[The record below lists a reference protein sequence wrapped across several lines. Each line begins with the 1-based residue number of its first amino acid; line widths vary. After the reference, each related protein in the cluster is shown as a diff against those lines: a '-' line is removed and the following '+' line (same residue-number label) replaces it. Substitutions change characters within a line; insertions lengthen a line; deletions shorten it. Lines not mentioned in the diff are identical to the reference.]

1 MYFDLLPALPD
12 VLGLANLLALVVG
25 VIAGIVVGAMPGL
38 SATMAISVLVPFT
51 FGLEPLVALGLMAG
65 IYNGAMYGGAI
76 PAILLRIPGTP
87 AAVATTFDGY
97 PMAQKGQGGFAL
109 QVAVVSSA
117 IGGIASAFALM
128 LLAPPLSKVTLL
140 FGPAEVFWVAVFAL
154 SSIIFLLGGNVVKG
168 LISACF
174 GVFVS
179 VVGSD
184 PIFGNDRYTFGQLEL
199 LDGISIVILLV
210 GLYALPPVIDLL
222 ESPLKTEG
230 DASDKLGTEPIWRSL
245 PKMFRFWKTWI
256 RSSLIGIWIGILPG
270 AGGSMAAFMAYN
282 EARRTSKTPETWGNG
297 EPEGVAASETANN
310 ADTAAALIPAL
321 TLGIPGTAVAAV
333 MLGGLLIHGLQ
344 PGPMLFRDNPD
355 IVFGFMWQFLFG
367 AILLILLGGSLATN
381 SFAKL
386 LKLPRPLLGSV
397 IIVLMLI
404 GVYSIHGRMF
414 DVYLML
420 GFGAVG
426 YVMDKLEFPMPPV
439 VLGLIL
445 GAFAEENLR
454 LALRIGRGD
463 WTVLFANTTSLILV
477 ALTIAVIVGPFAK
490 RRFLDSRRKKEFD
503 SELGDKTGME
513 E

>member
-1 MYFDLLPALPD
+1 MYSDLLQALPN
-12 VLGLANLLALVVG
+12 VLEWTNFAAVIIG

-76 PAILLRIPGTP
+76 PAVLLRIPGTP

-97 PMAQKGQGGFAL
+97 PMAQKGEGGFAL
-109 QVAVVSSA
+109 QVAVISSA

-140 FGPAEVFWVAVFAL
+140 FGPSEVFWVAVFGLA
-154 SSIIFLLGGNVVKG
+154 SIVFLLGGNPVKG
-168 LISACF
+168 LISAFF

-179 VVGSD
+179 VIGSD
-184 PIFGNDRYTFGQLEL
+184 PIYSNDRFTFGQLEI
-199 LDGISIVILLV
+199 LDGIHIVILLV

-222 ESPLKTEG
+222 ETPLRTG
-230 DASDKLGTEPIWRSL
+230 VDNSKLGTESIWKAL
-245 PKMFRFWKTWI
+245 PRMKGYWKTWL
-256 RSSLIGIWIGILPG
+256 RGSAIGIWIGILPG
-270 AGGSMAAFMAYN
+270 AGGSMAAFMSYN
-282 EARRTSKTPETWGNG
+282 EARRSSTNPDVWGEG
-297 EPEGVAASETANN
+297 EPEGVAAAEVANN
-310 ADTAAALIPAL
+310 ADTASALIPAL

-333 MLGGLLIHGLQ
+333 MLGGLLVHGLQ
-344 PGPMLFRDNPD
+344 PGPMLFRENPD

-367 AILLILLGGSLATN
+367 AILLVLLGGSLATN
-381 SFAKL
+381 SFAHL
-386 LKLPRPLLGSV
+386 LNLPRPLLGSV

-420 GFGAVG
+420 GFGAIG
-426 YVMDKLEFPMPPV
+426 WVMDRLKFPLPPV

-445 GAFAEENLR
+445 GGFAEENLR

-463 WTVLFANTTSLILV
+463 PMILFQNTTSLILV
-477 ALTIAVIVGPFAK
+477 ALTIAVIIGPTLKK
-490 RRFLDSRRKKEFD
+490 RFSNSR
-503 SELGDKTGME
+503 KTA
-513 E
+513 

>member
-1 MYFDLLPALPD
+1 MYSDLLHALPD
-12 VLGLANLLALVVG
+12 VFALTNFAAVIIG

-76 PAILLRIPGTP
+76 PAVLLRIPGTP

-97 PMAQKGQGGFAL
+97 PMAQKGEGGFAL

-117 IGGIASAFALM
+117 FGGIASAFALM

-140 FGPAEVFWVAVFAL
+140 FGPSEVFWVAVFGLA
-154 SSIIFLLGGNVVKG
+154 SIIFLLGGNPVKG

-179 VVGSD
+179 VIGSD
-184 PIFGNDRYTFGQLEL
+184 PIYGNDRFTFGQLEM
-199 LDGISIVILLV
+199 LDGINIVILLV

-222 ESPLKTEG
+222 ETPLKTG
-230 DASDKLGTEPIWRSL
+230 GVSSSKLGTESL
-245 PKMFRFWKTWI
+245 WKALPRMKGFWKTWL
-256 RSSLIGIWIGILPG
+256 RGSFLGIWIGILPG
-270 AGGSMAAFMAYN
+270 AGGSMAAFMSYN
-282 EARRTSKTPETWGNG
+282 EARRTSKNPEEWGEG
-297 EPEGVAASETANN
+297 EPEGVAAAEVANN
-310 ADTAAALIPAL
+310 ADTASALIPAL

-333 MLGGLLIHGLQ
+333 MLGGLLVHGLQ

-367 AILLILLGGSLATN
+367 AILLIILGGSLATN
-381 SFAKL
+381 SFARL
-386 LKLPRPLLGSV
+386 LNLPRPLLGSV

-426 YVMDKLEFPMPPV
+426 WVMDRLKFPLPPV

-445 GAFAEENLR
+445 GGFAEENLR

-463 WTVLFANTTSLILV
+463 PMVLFQNTTSLILV
-477 ALTIAVIVGPFAK
+477 ALTVAVIIGPSLKK
-490 RRFLDSRRKKEFD
+490 RFIDSRKAD
-503 SELGDKTGME
+503 
-513 E
+513 

>member
-1 MYFDLLPALPD
+1 MYSELFHALPE
-12 VLGLANLLALVVG
+12 VLSLTNFLAVVIG
-25 VIAGIVVGAMPGL
+25 VVAGIVVGALPGL

-76 PAILLRIPGTP
+76 PAVLLRIPGTP
-87 AAVATTFDGY
+87 AAVATSFDGY
-97 PMAQKGQGGFAL
+97 PMAQKGEGGFAL
-109 QVAVVSSA
+109 QVAVVSSC
-117 IGGIASAFALM
+117 IGGIASAIALM

-140 FGPAEVFWVAVFAL
+140 FGPSEVFWVAVFGL
-154 SSIIFLLGGNVVKG
+154 CSIIFLLGGNVVKG
-168 LISACF
+168 LVSACF

-184 PIFGNDRYTFGQLEL
+184 PIFGTDRYTFGQLEL

-222 ESPLKTEG
+222 ESPLKTE
-230 DASDKLGTEPIWRSL
+230 AANESLGTEPIWRTL
-245 PKMFRFWKTWI
+245 PRMARFRKTWLRGSI
-256 RSSLIGIWIGILPG
+256 LGIWIGILPG
-270 AGGSMAAFMAYN
+270 AGGSMAAFMSYN
-282 EARRTSKTPETWGNG
+282 EARRTSKTPETWGKG
-297 EPEGVAASETANN
+297 EPEGVAAAEVANN
-310 ADTAAALIPAL
+310 ADTASALIPAL

-367 AILLILLGGSLATN
+367 AILLFFLGGSLATN
-381 SFAKL
+381 SFAKVL
-386 LKLPRPLLGSV
+386 RLPRPLLGSV

-426 YVMDKLEFPMPPV
+426 YIMDKLDFPLPPV

-463 WTVLFANTTSLILV
+463 WSILFRNPTSLVLV
-477 ALTIAVIVGPFAK
+477 AMTLAVVFGPGLK
-490 RRFLDSRRKKEFD
+490 RRILGRR
-503 SELGDKTGME
+503 GTARQT
-513 E
+513 

>member
-1 MYFDLLPALPD
+1 MYSDLLNALPE
-12 VLGLANLLALVVG
+12 VVG
-25 VIAGIVVGAMPGL
+25 FTNFAAVVIGVLSGIIVGAMPGL

-51 FGLEPLVALGLMAG
+51 FGLDPLVALGLMAG

-76 PAILLRIPGTP
+76 PAVLLRIPGTP

-97 PMAQKGQGGFAL
+97 PMAQKGEGGFAL
-109 QVAVVSSA
+109 QVAVVSSS

-140 FGPAEVFWVAVFAL
+140 FGPAEVFWVAIFGLA
-154 SSIIFLLGGNVVKG
+154 SIIFLLGGNPVKG

-174 GVFVS
+174 GVFIS

-184 PIFGNDRYTFGQLEL
+184 PIYGNDRFTFGQLEL

-230 DASDKLGTEPIWRSL
+230 VEGSKLGTQPIWKAL
-245 PKMFRFWKTWI
+245 PRMKHFWKTWL
-256 RSSLIGIWIGILPG
+256 RGSLIGIWIGILPG
-270 AGGSMAAFMAYN
+270 AGGSMAAFMSYN
-282 EARRTSKTPETWGNG
+282 EARRASKHPERWGEG
-297 EPEGVAASETANN
+297 EPEGVAAAETANN
-310 ADTAAALIPAL
+310 ADTASALIPAL

-333 MLGGLLIHGLQ
+333 MLGGLLVHGLQ

-355 IVFGFMWQFLFG
+355 VVFGFMWQFLFG
-367 AILLILLGGSLATN
+367 AILLVLLGGSLATN
-381 SFAKL
+381 SFARL
-386 LKLPRPLLGSV
+386 LNLPRPLLGSI

-404 GVYSIHGRMF
+404 GVYSINGRMF

-420 GFGAVG
+420 GFGVIG
-426 YVMDKLEFPMPPV
+426 WLMDKMKFPLPPM

-463 WTVLFANTTSLILV
+463 WLVLFQNTTSLVIV
-477 ALTIAVIVGPFAK
+477 ALTVAVVVGPIIK
-490 RRFLDSRRKKEFD
+490 RRIVARRAAD
-503 SELGDKTGME
+503 GDAGTEG
-513 E
+513 

>member
-1 MYFDLLPALPD
+1 MYSDLLQALPN
-12 VLGLANLLALVVG
+12 VLEWTNFAAVIIG
-25 VIAGIVVGAMPGL
+25 VISGIVVGAMPGL

-76 PAILLRIPGTP
+76 PAVLLRIPGTP

-97 PMAQKGQGGFAL
+97 PMAQKGEGGFAL
-109 QVAVVSSA
+109 QVAVISSA

-140 FGPAEVFWVAVFAL
+140 FGPSEVFWVAVFGLA
-154 SSIIFLLGGNVVKG
+154 SIIFLLGGNPVKG
-168 LISACF
+168 LISAFF

-179 VVGSD
+179 VIGSD
-184 PIFGNDRYTFGQLEL
+184 PIYGNDRFTFGQLEI
-199 LDGISIVILLV
+199 LDGIHIVILLV

-222 ESPLKTEG
+222 ETPLRTG
-230 DASDKLGTEPIWRSL
+230 VDNSKLGTESIWKAL
-245 PKMFRFWKTWI
+245 PRMKGYWKTWL
-256 RSSLIGIWIGILPG
+256 RGSAIGIWIGILPG
-270 AGGSMAAFMAYN
+270 AGGSMAAFMSYN
-282 EARRTSKTPETWGNG
+282 EARRSSTNPDVWGKG
-297 EPEGVAASETANN
+297 EPEGVAAAEVANN
-310 ADTAAALIPAL
+310 ADTASALIPAL

-333 MLGGLLIHGLQ
+333 MLGGLLVHGLQ
-344 PGPMLFRDNPD
+344 PGPMLFRENPD

-367 AILLILLGGSLATN
+367 AILLVLLGGSLATN
-381 SFAKL
+381 SFAHL
-386 LKLPRPLLGSV
+386 LNLPRPLLGSV

-420 GFGAVG
+420 GFGAIG
-426 YVMDKLEFPMPPV
+426 WVMDRLKLPLPPV

-445 GAFAEENLR
+445 GGFAEENLR

-463 WTVLFANTTSLILV
+463 PMILFQNMTSLILV
-477 ALTIAVIVGPFAK
+477 ALTIAVIIGPTLKK
-490 RRFLDSRRKKEFD
+490 RFINSRKAA
-503 SELGDKTGME
+503 
-513 E
+513 

>member
-1 MYFDLLPALPD
+1 MYSDLLNSLPA
-12 VLGLANLLALVVG
+12 VLTFANFAAVVIG
-25 VIAGIVVGAMPGL
+25 VVAGIVVGALPGL

-51 FGLEPLVALGLMAG
+51 FGLDPLVALGLMAG

-76 PAILLRIPGTP
+76 PAVLLRIPGTP
-87 AAVATTFDGY
+87 AAVATSFDGY
-97 PMAQKGQGGFAL
+97 PMAQKGEGGFAL

-140 FGPAEVFWVAVFAL
+140 FGPAEVFWVALFGL
-154 SSIIFLLGGNVVKG
+154 CSIIFLLGGSVVKG

-179 VVGSD
+179 VIGTD
-184 PIFGNDRYTFGQLEL
+184 PILGVDRYTFGQLEM
-199 LDGISIVILLV
+199 LDGINIVILLV

-222 ESPLKTEG
+222 ESPLKTDG
-230 DASDKLGTEPIWRSL
+230 SASDNLGTEPIWKAL
-245 PKMFRFWKTWI
+245 PRMFRFWKTWI
-256 RSSLIGIWIGILPG
+256 RGSLIGIWIGILPG
-270 AGGSMAAFMAYN
+270 AGGSMAAFMSYN
-282 EARRTSKTPETWGNG
+282 EARRASKTPETWGNG
-297 EPEGVAASETANN
+297 EPEGVAAAETANN
-310 ADTAAALIPAL
+310 ADTASALIPAL

-367 AILLILLGGSLATN
+367 AILLILVGGSLATN

-420 GFGAVG
+420 LFGAIG
-426 YVMDKLEFPMPPV
+426 YVMDKLKFPLPPV

-454 LALRIGRGD
+454 LALRIGRGN
-463 WTVLFANTTSLILV
+463 WAVLFQNTTSLVL
-477 ALTIAVIVGPFAK
+477 IAMTLAVVIGPTLK
-490 RRFLDSRRKKEFD
+490 RRFAAGKADGEK
-503 SELGDKTGME
+503 G
-513 E
+513 

>member
-1 MYFDLLPALPD
+1 MYSDLLHALPN
-12 VLGLANLLALVVG
+12 VLEWANFAAVIIG

-76 PAILLRIPGTP
+76 PAVLLRIPGTP

-97 PMAQKGQGGFAL
+97 PMAQKGEGGFAL
-109 QVAVVSSA
+109 QVAVISSA

-140 FGPAEVFWVAVFAL
+140 FGPSEVFWVAVFGLA
-154 SSIIFLLGGNVVKG
+154 SIIFLLGGNPVKG
-168 LISACF
+168 LISAFF

-179 VVGSD
+179 VIGSD
-184 PIFGNDRYTFGQLEL
+184 PIYGNDRFTFGQLEI
-199 LDGISIVILLV
+199 LDGIHIVILLV

-222 ESPLKTEG
+222 ETPLKTG
-230 DASDKLGTEPIWRSL
+230 VDNSKLGTESIWKAL
-245 PKMFRFWKTWI
+245 PRMKGYWKTWF
-256 RSSLIGIWIGILPG
+256 RGSAIGIWIGILPG
-270 AGGSMAAFMAYN
+270 AGGSMAAFMSYN
-282 EARRTSKTPETWGNG
+282 EARRSSTNPDAWGEG
-297 EPEGVAASETANN
+297 EPEGVAAAEVANN
-310 ADTAAALIPAL
+310 ADTASALIPAL

-333 MLGGLLIHGLQ
+333 MLGGLLVHGLQ
-344 PGPMLFRDNPD
+344 PGPMLFRENPD

-367 AILLILLGGSLATN
+367 AILLVLLGGSLATN
-381 SFAKL
+381 SFAHL
-386 LKLPRPLLGSV
+386 LNLPRPLLGSV

-420 GFGAVG
+420 GFGAIG
-426 YVMDKLEFPMPPV
+426 WVMDRLKFPLPPV

-445 GAFAEENLR
+445 GGFAEENLR

-463 WTVLFANTTSLILV
+463 PMILFQNTTSLILV
-477 ALTIAVIVGPFAK
+477 VLTIAVVIGPTLKK
-490 RRFLDSRRKKEFD
+490 RFINSR
-503 SELGDKTGME
+503 KTA
-513 E
+513 

>member
-1 MYFDLLPALPD
+1 MYSDLLQALP
-12 VLGLANLLALVVG
+12 AVVG
-25 VIAGIVVGAMPGL
+25 FSNFAAVVIGVLAGIVVGAMPGL

-76 PAILLRIPGTP
+76 PAVLLRIPGTP

-97 PMAQKGQGGFAL
+97 PMAQKGEGGFAL

-140 FGPAEVFWVAVFAL
+140 FGPSEVFWVAVFGLA
-154 SSIIFLLGGNVVKG
+154 SIIFLLGGNPVKG

-179 VVGSD
+179 VIGSD
-184 PIFGNDRYTFGQLEL
+184 PIYGNDRFTFGQLEM

-222 ESPLKTEG
+222 ETPLKTDGIE
-230 DASDKLGTEPIWRSL
+230 SSQLGTEPIWKAIPRM
-245 PKMFRFWKTWI
+245 KGFWKTWL
-256 RSSLIGIWIGILPG
+256 RSSVFGIWIGILPG
-270 AGGSMAAFMAYN
+270 AGGSMAAFMSYN
-282 EARRTSKTPETWGNG
+282 EARRNSKHPERWGEG

-310 ADTAAALIPAL
+310 ADTASALIPAL

-333 MLGGLLIHGLQ
+333 MLGGLLVHGLQ
-344 PGPMLFRDNPD
+344 PGPMLFRENPG

-381 SFAKL
+381 SFARL
-386 LKLPRPLLGSV
+386 LNLPRPLLGSV

-420 GFGAVG
+420 GFGAIG
-426 YVMDKLEFPMPPV
+426 WVMDKLKFPLPPV

-445 GAFAEENLR
+445 GGFAEENLR

-463 WTVLFANTTSLILV
+463 WGVLFQNTTSLVLV
-477 ALTIAVIVGPFAK
+477 ALTVAVVVGPIVK
-490 RRFLDSRRKKEFD
+490 RRLTDRRKQ
-503 SELGDKTGME
+503 SGM
-513 E
+513 

>member
-1 MYFDLLPALPD
+1 MYGDLFNSLPE
-12 VLGLANLLALVVG
+12 VFQWTNFLAVVIG
-25 VIAGIVVGAMPGL
+25 VVAGIVVGAMPGL

-76 PAILLRIPGTP
+76 PAVLLRIPGTP
-87 AAVATTFDGY
+87 AAVATSFDGY
-97 PMAQKGQGGFAL
+97 PMAQRGEGGFAL
-109 QVAVVSSA
+109 QVAVVSSS
-117 IGGIASAFALM
+117 IGGIASALALM

-140 FGPAEVFWVAVFAL
+140 FGPAEVFWVAVFGL
-154 SSIIFLLGGNVVKG
+154 CSIIFLLGGSVIKG

-179 VVGSD
+179 VVGAD
-184 PIFGNDRYTFGQLEL
+184 PIFGTDRYTFGQLEL
-199 LDGISIVILLV
+199 LDGINIVILLV

-222 ESPLKTEG
+222 ESPLKTDG
-230 DASDKLGTEPIWRSL
+230 QSSDKLGTEPIWKAL
-245 PKMFRFWKTWI
+245 PRMYRFWRTWI

-282 EARRTSKTPETWGNG
+282 EARRTSKNPKEWGHG
-297 EPEGVAASETANN
+297 EPEGVAAAETANN
-310 ADTAAALIPAL
+310 ADTASALIPAL

-367 AILLILLGGSLATN
+367 AILLVFLGGSLATN

-386 LKLPRPLLGSV
+386 LNLPRPLLGSV

-404 GVYSIHGRMF
+404 GVYSIHQRMF

-420 GFGAVG
+420 GFGAIG
-426 YVMDKLEFPMPPV
+426 YVMDKLKFPLPPV

-454 LALRIGRGD
+454 LALRIGRGN
-463 WTVLFANTTSLILV
+463 WGVLFQNWTSLILV
-477 ALTIAVIVGPFAK
+477 ALTLAVIIGPIVK
-490 RRFLDSRRKKEFD
+490 RKLAGRKTAG
-503 SELGDKTGME
+503 L
-513 E
+513 

>member
-1 MYFDLLPALPD
+1 MYADLLHALPD
-12 VLGLANLLALVVG
+12 VFAWTNFAAVVIG

-76 PAILLRIPGTP
+76 PAVLLRIPGTP

-97 PMAQKGQGGFAL
+97 PMAQKGEGGFAL
-109 QVAVVSSA
+109 QVAVVSSS

-140 FGPAEVFWVAVFAL
+140 FGPSEVFWVAVFGLA
-154 SSIIFLLGGNVVKG
+154 SIIFLLGGNPIKG

-179 VVGSD
+179 VIGSD
-184 PIFGNDRYTFGQLEL
+184 PIYGNDRYTFGQLEM
-199 LDGISIVILLV
+199 LDGIHIVILLV

-222 ESPLKTEG
+222 ETPLKTG
-230 DASDKLGTEPIWRSL
+230 VNSSNLGTEPIWKAIPRM
-245 PKMFRFWKTWI
+245 KGYWKTWL
-256 RSSLIGIWIGILPG
+256 RGSFIGIWIGILPG
-270 AGGSMAAFMAYN
+270 AGGSMAAFMSYN
-282 EARRTSKTPETWGNG
+282 EARRASKTPETWGEG
-297 EPEGVAASETANN
+297 EPEGVAAAETANN
-310 ADTAAALIPAL
+310 ADTASALIPAL

-333 MLGGLLIHGLQ
+333 MLGGLLVHGLQ

-367 AILLILLGGSLATN
+367 AILLVLLGGSLATN
-381 SFAKL
+381 SFARL
-386 LKLPRPLLGSV
+386 LNLPRPLLGSV

-426 YVMDKLEFPMPPV
+426 WVMDKLKFPLPPV

-445 GAFAEENLR
+445 GGFAEENLR

-463 WTVLFANTTSLILV
+463 PLVLLQNTTSLVLV
-477 ALTIAVIVGPFAK
+477 ALTVAVIIGPTIKQRLTA
-490 RRFLDSRRKKEFD
+490 SRKPA
-503 SELGDKTGME
+503 
-513 E
+513 

>member
-1 MYFDLLPALPD
+1 MYSDLLHALPN
-12 VLGLANLLALVVG
+12 VLEWANFAAVIIG

-76 PAILLRIPGTP
+76 PAVLLRIPGTP

-97 PMAQKGQGGFAL
+97 PMAQKGEGGFAL
-109 QVAVVSSA
+109 QVAVISSA

-140 FGPAEVFWVAVFAL
+140 FGPSEVFWVAVFGLA
-154 SSIIFLLGGNVVKG
+154 SIIFLLGGNPVKG
-168 LISACF
+168 LISAFF

-179 VVGSD
+179 VIGSD
-184 PIFGNDRYTFGQLEL
+184 PIYGNDRFTFGQLEI
-199 LDGISIVILLV
+199 LDGIHIVILLV

-222 ESPLKTEG
+222 ETPLKTG
-230 DASDKLGTEPIWRSL
+230 VDNSKLGTESIWKAL
-245 PKMFRFWKTWI
+245 PRMKGYWKTWL
-256 RSSLIGIWIGILPG
+256 RGSAIGIWIGILPG
-270 AGGSMAAFMAYN
+270 AGGSMAAFMSYN
-282 EARRTSKTPETWGNG
+282 EARRSSTNPDAWGEG
-297 EPEGVAASETANN
+297 EPEGVAAAEVANN
-310 ADTAAALIPAL
+310 ADTASALIPAL

-333 MLGGLLIHGLQ
+333 MLGGLLVHGLQ
-344 PGPMLFRDNPD
+344 PGPMLFRENPD

-367 AILLILLGGSLATN
+367 AILLVLLGGSLATN
-381 SFAKL
+381 SFAHL
-386 LKLPRPLLGSV
+386 LNLPRPLLGSV

-420 GFGAVG
+420 GFGAIG
-426 YVMDKLEFPMPPV
+426 WVMDRLKFPLPPV

-445 GAFAEENLR
+445 GGFAEENLR

-463 WTVLFANTTSLILV
+463 PMILFQNTTSLILV
-477 ALTIAVIVGPFAK
+477 VLTIAVIIGPTLKK
-490 RRFLDSRRKKEFD
+490 RFINSR
-503 SELGDKTGME
+503 KTA
-513 E
+513 

>member
-1 MYFDLLPALPD
+1 MYADLLHALPH
-12 VLGLANLLALVVG
+12 VLGSANFVAVVVG
-25 VIAGIVVGAMPGL
+25 VIAGIIVGALPGL

-76 PAILLRIPGTP
+76 PAVLLRIPGTP
-87 AAVATTFDGY
+87 AAVATSFDGY

-117 IGGIASAFALM
+117 FGGIASALSLM

-140 FGPAEVFWVAVFAL
+140 FGPAEIFWVAVFGL
-154 SSIIFLLGGNVVKG
+154 CSIIFLLGSNVIKG

-179 VVGSD
+179 VVGTD
-184 PIFGNDRYTFGQLEL
+184 PILGNDRYTFEALEL
-199 LDGISIVILLV
+199 LDGINIVILLV

-222 ESPLKTEG
+222 EKPLKTEAG
-230 DASDKLGTEPIWRSL
+230 ASGKLHTDPIWRSV

-256 RSSLIGIWIGILPG
+256 RSSIIGIWIGILPG

-282 EARRTSKTPETWGNG
+282 EARRASKTPETWGQG
-297 EPEGVAASETANN
+297 EPEGVAAAETANN
-310 ADTAAALIPAL
+310 ADTASALIPAL

-344 PGPMLFRDNPD
+344 PGPMLFRESADV
-355 IVFGFMWQFLFG
+355 VFGFMWQFLFG
-367 AILLILLGGSLATN
+367 AILLVFLGGSLATN
-381 SFAKL
+381 SFARL
-386 LKLPRPLLGSV
+386 LALPRPLLGSV

-420 GFGAVG
+420 GFGVVG
-426 YVMDKLEFPMPPV
+426 YVMDKLSFPLPPV

-445 GAFAEENLR
+445 GEFAEENLR

-463 WTVLFANTTSLILV
+463 WSVLFANTTSLILV
-477 ALTIAVIVGPFAK
+477 ALTLAVIIGPMI
-490 RRFLDSRRKKEFD
+490 RRRIGGRATSGAGR
-503 SELGDKTGME
+503 
-513 E
+513 

>member
-1 MYFDLLPALPD
+1 MYSDLLSALPN
-12 VLGLANLLALVVG
+12 VFALANFAAVIIG

-76 PAILLRIPGTP
+76 PAVLLRIPGTP

-97 PMAQKGQGGFAL
+97 PMAQKGEGGFAL

-117 IGGIASAFALM
+117 LGGIASAFALM

-140 FGPAEVFWVAVFAL
+140 FGPSEVFWVAVFGLA
-154 SSIIFLLGGNVVKG
+154 SIIFLLGGNPIKG

-184 PIFGNDRYTFGQLEL
+184 PIYGNDRFTFGALEL
-199 LDGISIVILLV
+199 LDGINIVILLV

-222 ESPLKTEG
+222 ETPLKTDG
-230 DASDKLGTEPIWRSL
+230 VTGSKLGTQSMWKAMPRM
-245 PKMFRFWKTWI
+245 KGFWKTWL
-256 RSSLIGIWIGILPG
+256 RGSFIGIWIGILPG
-270 AGGSMAAFMAYN
+270 AGGSMAAFMSYN
-282 EARRTSKTPETWGNG
+282 EARRGSKTPDTWGNG
-297 EPEGVAASETANN
+297 EPEGVAAAETANN
-310 ADTAAALIPAL
+310 ADTASALIPAL

-333 MLGGLLIHGLQ
+333 MLGGLLVHGLQ
-344 PGPMLFRDNPD
+344 PGPMLFRENPD
-355 IVFGFMWQFLFG
+355 VVFGFMWQFLFG
-367 AILLILLGGSLATN
+367 AILLIFLGGSLATN
-381 SFAKL
+381 SFARL
-386 LKLPRPLLGSV
+386 LNLPRPLLGSV

-414 DVYLML
+414 DVYMML
-420 GFGAVG
+420 GFGAIG
-426 YVMDKLEFPMPPV
+426 WIMDKLKFPLPPV

-445 GAFAEENLR
+445 GSFAEENLR

-463 WTVLFANTTSLILV
+463 WGVLFQNTTSLILV
-477 ALTIAVIVGPFAK
+477 ALTVAVVIGPILK
-490 RRFLDSRRKKEFD
+490 RRLFD
-503 SELGDKTGME
+503 AKAKA
-513 E
+513 

>member
-1 MYFDLLPALPD
+1 MYSDLLQALP
-12 VLGLANLLALVVG
+12 AVVG
-25 VIAGIVVGAMPGL
+25 FSNVAAVVIGVLAGIVVGAMPGL

-76 PAILLRIPGTP
+76 PAVLLRIPGTP

-97 PMAQKGQGGFAL
+97 PMAQKGEGGFAL

-140 FGPAEVFWVAVFAL
+140 FGPSEVFWVAVFGLA
-154 SSIIFLLGGNVVKG
+154 SIIFLLGGNPVKG

-179 VVGSD
+179 VIGSD
-184 PIFGNDRYTFGQLEL
+184 PIYGNDRFTFGQLEM

-222 ESPLKTEG
+222 ETPLKTDGIE
-230 DASDKLGTEPIWRSL
+230 SSQLGTEPIWKAIPRM
-245 PKMFRFWKTWI
+245 KGFWKTWL
-256 RSSLIGIWIGILPG
+256 RSSVFGIWIGILPG
-270 AGGSMAAFMAYN
+270 AGGSMAAFMSYN
-282 EARRTSKTPETWGNG
+282 EARRNSKHPERWGEG

-310 ADTAAALIPAL
+310 ADTASALIPAL

-333 MLGGLLIHGLQ
+333 MLGGLLVHGLQ
-344 PGPMLFRDNPD
+344 PGPMLFRENPG

-381 SFAKL
+381 SFARL
-386 LKLPRPLLGSV
+386 LNLPRPLLGSV

-420 GFGAVG
+420 VTR
-426 YVMDKLEFPMPPV
+426 
-439 VLGLIL
+439 
-445 GAFAEENLR
+445 N
-454 LALRIGRGD
+454 
-463 WTVLFANTTSLILV
+463 
-477 ALTIAVIVGPFAK
+477 
-490 RRFLDSRRKKEFD
+490 
-503 SELGDKTGME
+503 
-513 E
+513 

>member
-1 MYFDLLPALPD
+1 MYSDLLQALPN
-12 VLGLANLLALVVG
+12 VLEWTNFAAVIIG

-76 PAILLRIPGTP
+76 PAVLLRIPGTP

-97 PMAQKGQGGFAL
+97 PMAQKGEGGFAL
-109 QVAVVSSA
+109 QVAVISSA

-140 FGPAEVFWVAVFAL
+140 FGPSEVFWVAVFGLA
-154 SSIIFLLGGNVVKG
+154 SIVFLLGGNPVKG
-168 LISACF
+168 LISAFF

-179 VVGSD
+179 VIGSD
-184 PIFGNDRYTFGQLEL
+184 PIYGNDRFTFGQLEI
-199 LDGISIVILLV
+199 LDGIHIVILLV

-222 ESPLKTEG
+222 ETPLRTG
-230 DASDKLGTEPIWRSL
+230 VDNSKLGTESIWKAL
-245 PKMFRFWKTWI
+245 PRMKGYWKTWL
-256 RSSLIGIWIGILPG
+256 RGSAIGIWIGILPG
-270 AGGSMAAFMAYN
+270 AGGSMAAFMSYN
-282 EARRTSKTPETWGNG
+282 EARRSSTNPDVWGEG
-297 EPEGVAASETANN
+297 EPEGVAAAEVANN
-310 ADTAAALIPAL
+310 ADTASALIPAL

-333 MLGGLLIHGLQ
+333 MLGGLLVHGLQ
-344 PGPMLFRDNPD
+344 PGPMLFRENPD

-367 AILLILLGGSLATN
+367 AILLVLLGGSLATN
-381 SFAKL
+381 SFAHL
-386 LKLPRPLLGSV
+386 LNLPRPLLGSV

-420 GFGAVG
+420 GFGAIG
-426 YVMDKLEFPMPPV
+426 WVMDRLKFPLPPV

-445 GAFAEENLR
+445 GGFAEENLR

-463 WTVLFANTTSLILV
+463 PMILFQNTTSLILV
-477 ALTIAVIVGPFAK
+477 VLTIAVIIGPTLKK
-490 RRFLDSRRKKEFD
+490 RFINSR
-503 SELGDKTGME
+503 KTA
-513 E
+513 

>member
-1 MYFDLLPALPD
+1 MYSDLLHALPN
-12 VLGLANLLALVVG
+12 VLEWTNFAAVVIG
-25 VIAGIVVGAMPGL
+25 VIAGIIVGAMPGL

-76 PAILLRIPGTP
+76 PAVLLRIPGTP

-97 PMAQKGQGGFAL
+97 PMAQKGEGGFAL
-109 QVAVVSSA
+109 QVAVISSA

-140 FGPAEVFWVAVFAL
+140 FGPSEVFWVAVFGLA
-154 SSIIFLLGGNVVKG
+154 SIIFLLGGNPVKG
-168 LISACF
+168 LISAFF

-179 VVGSD
+179 VIGSD
-184 PIFGNDRYTFGQLEL
+184 PIYGNDRFTFGQLEI
-199 LDGISIVILLV
+199 LDGIHIVILLV

-222 ESPLKTEG
+222 ETPLKTG
-230 DASDKLGTEPIWRSL
+230 VDNSKLGTESIWKAL
-245 PKMFRFWKTWI
+245 PRMKGYWKTWL
-256 RSSLIGIWIGILPG
+256 RGSAIGIWIGILPG
-270 AGGSMAAFMAYN
+270 AGGSMAAFMSYN
-282 EARRTSKTPETWGNG
+282 EARRSSTNPDAWGEG
-297 EPEGVAASETANN
+297 EPEGVAAAEVANN
-310 ADTAAALIPAL
+310 ADTASALIPAL

-333 MLGGLLIHGLQ
+333 MLGGLLVHGLQ
-344 PGPMLFRDNPD
+344 PGPMLFRENPD

-367 AILLILLGGSLATN
+367 AILLVLLGGSLATN
-381 SFAKL
+381 SFAHL
-386 LKLPRPLLGSV
+386 LNLPRPLLGSV

-420 GFGAVG
+420 GFGAIG
-426 YVMDKLEFPMPPV
+426 WVMDRLKFPLPPV

-445 GAFAEENLR
+445 GGFAEENLR

-463 WTVLFANTTSLILV
+463 PMILFQNTTSLILV
-477 ALTIAVIVGPFAK
+477 ALTIAVIIGPTLKK
-490 RRFLDSRRKKEFD
+490 RFSNSR
-503 SELGDKTGME
+503 KTA
-513 E
+513 

>member
-1 MYFDLLPALPD
+1 MYSDLLNALPE
-12 VLGLANLLALVVG
+12 VVG
-25 VIAGIVVGAMPGL
+25 FTNFVAVVIGVLSGIVVGAMPGL

-51 FGLEPLVALGLMAG
+51 FGLDPLVALGLMAG

-76 PAILLRIPGTP
+76 PAVLLRIPGTP

-97 PMAQKGQGGFAL
+97 PMAQKGEGGFAL
-109 QVAVVSSA
+109 QVAVVSSS

-140 FGPAEVFWVAVFAL
+140 FGPAEVFWVAVFGLA
-154 SSIIFLLGGNVVKG
+154 SIIFLLGGNPVKG

-174 GVFVS
+174 GVFIS

-184 PIFGNDRYTFGQLEL
+184 PIYGDDRFTFGQLEL
-199 LDGISIVILLV
+199 LDGIRIVILLV

-222 ESPLKTEG
+222 ETPLKTDGVEG
-230 DASDKLGTEPIWRSL
+230 SKLGTQPIWKAL
-245 PKMFRFWKTWI
+245 PRMKHFWKTWL
-256 RSSLIGIWIGILPG
+256 RGSLIGIWIGILPG
-270 AGGSMAAFMAYN
+270 AGGSMAAFISYN
-282 EARRTSKTPETWGNG
+282 EARRASKHPERWGEG
-297 EPEGVAASETANN
+297 EPEGVAAAETANN
-310 ADTAAALIPAL
+310 ADTASALIPAL

-333 MLGGLLIHGLQ
+333 MLGGLLVHGLQ

-355 IVFGFMWQFLFG
+355 VVFGFMWQFLFG
-367 AILLILLGGSLATN
+367 AILLVLLGGSLATN
-381 SFAKL
+381 SFARL
-386 LKLPRPLLGSV
+386 LNLPRPLLGSI

-404 GVYSIHGRMF
+404 GVYSINGRMF

-420 GFGAVG
+420 GFGVIG
-426 YVMDKLEFPMPPV
+426 WLMDKMKFPLPPM

-463 WTVLFANTTSLILV
+463 WMVLFQNTTSLVIV
-477 ALTIAVIVGPFAK
+477 ALTLAVVIGPIIK
-490 RRFLDSRRKKEFD
+490 RRIVARRAAD
-503 SELGDKTGME
+503 GGDGTEG
-513 E
+513 

>member
-1 MYFDLLPALPD
+1 MYSDLLHALPN
-12 VLGLANLLALVVG
+12 VFALTNFAAVIIG

-76 PAILLRIPGTP
+76 PAVLLRIPGTP

-97 PMAQKGQGGFAL
+97 PMAQKGEGGFAL

-117 IGGIASAFALM
+117 LGGIASAFALM

-140 FGPAEVFWVAVFAL
+140 FGPSEVFWVAVFGLA
-154 SSIIFLLGGNVVKG
+154 SIIFLLGGNPVKG
-168 LISACF
+168 LMSACF

-179 VVGSD
+179 VIGSD
-184 PIFGNDRYTFGQLEL
+184 PIFGSDRFTFGQLEM
-199 LDGISIVILLV
+199 LDGINIVILLV

-222 ESPLKTEG
+222 ESPLKTDG
-230 DASDKLGTEPIWRSL
+230 VKSSNLGTESIWKAL
-245 PKMFRFWKTWI
+245 PRMKGFGLTWL
-256 RSSLIGIWIGILPG
+256 RGSLIGIWIGILPG
-270 AGGSMAAFMAYN
+270 AGGSMAAFMSYN
-282 EARRTSKTPETWGNG
+282 EAKRASRNPDNWGEG
-297 EPEGVAASETANN
+297 DPEGVAAAEVANN
-310 ADTAAALIPAL
+310 ADTASALIPAL

-333 MLGGLLIHGLQ
+333 MLGGLLVHGLQ

-367 AILLILLGGSLATN
+367 AILLVLLGGSLATN
-381 SFAKL
+381 SFARL
-386 LKLPRPLLGSV
+386 LNLPRPLLGSV

-420 GFGAVG
+420 GFGAIG
-426 YVMDKLEFPMPPV
+426 WVMDRLKFPLPPV

-445 GAFAEENLR
+445 GSFAEENLR

-463 WTVLFANTTSLILV
+463 PAILFQNTTSLVLV
-477 ALTIAVIVGPFAK
+477 ALTVAVVIGPMLKK
-490 RRFLDSRRKKEFD
+490 RYYDMRKVN
-503 SELGDKTGME
+503 GI
-513 E
+513 

>member
-1 MYFDLLPALPD
+1 MYSDLLHALPE
-12 VLGLANLLALVVG
+12 VFGLTNFFAVIIGVV
-25 VIAGIVVGAMPGL
+25 AGIVVGAMPGL

-76 PAILLRIPGTP
+76 PAVLLRIPGTP

-109 QVAVVSSA
+109 QVAVVSSS

-140 FGPAEVFWVAVFAL
+140 FGPSEVFWVAVFGLA
-154 SSIIFLLGGNVVKG
+154 SIIFLLGGNPIKG

-179 VVGSD
+179 VIGSD
-184 PIFGNDRYTFGQLEL
+184 PIYGNDRFTFGQLEL
-199 LDGISIVILLV
+199 LDGINMVILLV

-222 ESPLKTEG
+222 ETPLRTDGVGK
-230 DASDKLGTEPIWRSL
+230 SQLGTEPIWKTL
-245 PKMFRFWKTWI
+245 PRMKHFWKTWL
-256 RSSLIGIWIGILPG
+256 RSSFIGIWIGILPG
-270 AGGSMAAFMAYN
+270 AGGSMAAFMSYN
-282 EARRTSKTPETWGNG
+282 EARRASKNPEAWGEG
-297 EPEGVAASETANN
+297 EPEGVAAAETANN
-310 ADTAAALIPAL
+310 ADTASALIPAL

-333 MLGGLLIHGLQ
+333 MLGGLLVHGLQ

-367 AILLILLGGSLATN
+367 AILLVLLGGSLATN
-381 SFAKL
+381 SFARL
-386 LKLPRPLLGSV
+386 LNLPRPLLGSI

-414 DVYLML
+414 DVYMML

-426 YVMDKLEFPMPPV
+426 WVMDKLKFPLPPV

-445 GAFAEENLR
+445 GGFAEENLR

-463 WTVLFANTTSLILV
+463 WMVLFSNVTSLVIV
-477 ALTIAVIVGPFAK
+477 ALTVAVIVGPILKKKFAQT
-490 RRFLDSRRKKEFD
+490 
-503 SELGDKTGME
+503 KTQDAI
-513 E
+513 

>member
-1 MYFDLLPALPD
+1 MYADLLHALPD
-12 VLGLANLLALVVG
+12 VFAWTNFAAVVIG

-76 PAILLRIPGTP
+76 PAVLLRIPGTP

-97 PMAQKGQGGFAL
+97 PMAQKGEGGFAL
-109 QVAVVSSA
+109 QVAVVSSS
-117 IGGIASAFALM
+117 IGGLASACAVM

-140 FGPAEVFWVAVFAL
+140 FGPSEVFWVAVFGLA
-154 SSIIFLLGGNVVKG
+154 SIIFLLGGNPIKG

-179 VVGSD
+179 VIGSD
-184 PIFGNDRYTFGQLEL
+184 PIYGNDRYTFGQLEM
-199 LDGISIVILLV
+199 LDGIHIVILLV

-222 ESPLKTEG
+222 ETPLKTG
-230 DASDKLGTEPIWRSL
+230 VNSSNLGTEPIWKAIPRM
-245 PKMFRFWKTWI
+245 KGYWKTWL
-256 RSSLIGIWIGILPG
+256 RGSFIGIWIGILPG
-270 AGGSMAAFMAYN
+270 AGGSMAAFMSYN
-282 EARRTSKTPETWGNG
+282 EARRASKTPETWGEG
-297 EPEGVAASETANN
+297 EPEGVAAAETANN
-310 ADTAAALIPAL
+310 ADTASALIPAL

-333 MLGGLLIHGLQ
+333 MLGGLLVHGLQ

-355 IVFGFMWQFLFG
+355 VVFGFMWQFLFG
-367 AILLILLGGSLATN
+367 AILLVLLGGSLATN
-381 SFAKL
+381 SFARL
-386 LKLPRPLLGSV
+386 LNLPRPLLGSV

-426 YVMDKLEFPMPPV
+426 WVMDKLKFPLPPV

-445 GAFAEENLR
+445 GGFAEENLR

-463 WTVLFANTTSLILV
+463 PLVLLQNTTSLVLV
-477 ALTIAVIVGPFAK
+477 ALTIAVIIGPTIKQRLAA
-490 RRFLDSRRKKEFD
+490 SRKPA
-503 SELGDKTGME
+503 
-513 E
+513 

>member
-1 MYFDLLPALPD
+1 MYSDLLSALPN
-12 VLGLANLLALVVG
+12 VFAFANFAAVIIG

-76 PAILLRIPGTP
+76 PAVLLRIPGTP

-97 PMAQKGQGGFAL
+97 PMAQKGEGGFAL

-140 FGPAEVFWVAVFAL
+140 FGPSEVFWVAVFGLA
-154 SSIIFLLGGNVVKG
+154 SIIFLLGGNPIKG

-184 PIFGNDRYTFGQLEL
+184 PIYGNDRFTFGALEL
-199 LDGISIVILLV
+199 LDGINIVILLV

-222 ESPLKTEG
+222 ETPLKTDG
-230 DASDKLGTEPIWRSL
+230 VTGAKLGTQSMWKAMPRM
-245 PKMFRFWKTWI
+245 KGFWKTWL
-256 RSSLIGIWIGILPG
+256 RGSFIGIWIGILPG
-270 AGGSMAAFMAYN
+270 AGGSMAAFMSYN
-282 EARRTSKTPETWGNG
+282 EARRSSKTPDTWGNG
-297 EPEGVAASETANN
+297 EPEGVAAAETANN
-310 ADTAAALIPAL
+310 ADTASALIPAL

-333 MLGGLLIHGLQ
+333 MLGGLLVHGLQ
-344 PGPMLFRDNPD
+344 PGPMLFRENPD
-355 IVFGFMWQFLFG
+355 VVFGFMWQFLFG
-367 AILLILLGGSLATN
+367 AILLIFLGGSLATN
-381 SFAKL
+381 SFARL
-386 LKLPRPLLGSV
+386 LNLPRPLLGSV

-414 DVYLML
+414 DVYMML
-420 GFGAVG
+420 GFGAIG
-426 YVMDKLEFPMPPV
+426 WIMDKLKFPLPPV

-445 GAFAEENLR
+445 GSFAEENLR

-463 WTVLFANTTSLILV
+463 WGVLFQNTTSLILV
-477 ALTIAVIVGPFAK
+477 ALTVAVVIGPILK
-490 RRFLDSRRKKEFD
+490 RRLFD
-503 SELGDKTGME
+503 AKAKA
-513 E
+513 

>member
-1 MYFDLLPALPD
+1 MYTDLLHALPN
-12 VLGLANLLALVVG
+12 VFALANFAAVIIG

-76 PAILLRIPGTP
+76 PAVLLRIPGTP

-109 QVAVVSSA
+109 QVAVVSSSL
-117 IGGIASAFALM
+117 GGIASAFALM

-140 FGPAEVFWVAVFAL
+140 FGPSEVFWVAVFGL
-154 SSIIFLLGGNVVKG
+154 CSIIFLLGGSVIKG

-184 PIFGNDRYTFGQLEL
+184 PIYGNDRFTFSQLEL

-222 ESPLKTEG
+222 EKPLKTG
-230 DASDKLGTEPIWRSL
+230 VDDNKLGTESL
-245 PKMFRFWKTWI
+245 WKALPRMKGFWKTWL
-256 RSSLIGIWIGILPG
+256 RGSLIGIWIGILPG
-270 AGGSMAAFMAYN
+270 AGGSMAAFMSYN
-282 EARRTSKTPETWGNG
+282 EARRSSKTPDTWGEG
-297 EPEGVAASETANN
+297 EPEGVAAAEVANN
-310 ADTAAALIPAL
+310 ADTASALIPAL

-333 MLGGLLIHGLQ
+333 MLGGLLVHGLQ
-344 PGPMLFRDNPD
+344 PGPMLFRDNSD

-367 AILLILLGGSLATN
+367 AILLVLLGGSLATN

-386 LKLPRPLLGSV
+386 LNLPRPLLGAI
-397 IIVLMLI
+397 IIVLMVI

-426 YVMDKLEFPMPPV
+426 WVMDKLKFPLPPV

-463 WTVLFANTTSLILV
+463 WAVLFQNTTSLVLV
-477 ALTIAVIVGPFAK
+477 ALTVGVIVVPLVKSRLAK
-490 RRFLDSRRKKEFD
+490 ARQAE
-503 SELGDKTGME
+503 GQA
-513 E
+513 

>member
-1 MYFDLLPALPD
+1 MYADLLHALPD
-12 VLGLANLLALVVG
+12 VLGFANFAAVVIG
-25 VIAGIVVGAMPGL
+25 VVAGIVVGAMPGL

-76 PAILLRIPGTP
+76 PAVLLRIPGTP

-97 PMAQKGQGGFAL
+97 PMAQRGEGGYAL

-128 LLAPPLSKVTLL
+128 LLAPPLSRVTLL
-140 FGPAEVFWVAVFAL
+140 FGPSEVFRVAVFGLA
-154 SSIIFLLGGNVVKG
+154 SIVFLLGGNPIKG
-168 LISACF
+168 LVSACF

-184 PIFGNDRYTFGQLEL
+184 PIFGTDRYTFGQLEL

-222 ESPLKTEG
+222 EVPLKTGVSG
-230 DASDKLGTEPIWRSL
+230 DRLGTEPIWRTL
-245 PKMFRFWKTWI
+245 PRMKGFWKTWL
-256 RSSLIGIWIGILPG
+256 RGSVIGIWIGILPG
-270 AGGSMAAFMAYN
+270 GGGSMAAFMSYN
-282 EARRTSKTPETWGNG
+282 EARRASRTPDSWGQG
-297 EPEGVAASETANN
+297 EPEGVAASEVANN
-310 ADTAAALIPAL
+310 ADTASALIPAL

-344 PGPMLFRDNPD
+344 PGPMLFRENPD

-367 AILLILLGGSLATN
+367 AILLIFLGGSLATN
-381 SFAKL
+381 SFARL
-386 LKLPRPLLGSV
+386 LNLPRPLLGSV

-414 DVYLML
+414 DVYLIL
-420 GFGAVG
+420 GFGAIG
-426 YVMDKLEFPMPPV
+426 WEMDKLRFPLPPV

-445 GAFAEENLR
+445 GAFAEENQR
-454 LALRIGRGD
+454 LALRIGRSD
-463 WTVLFANTTSLILV
+463 WSTLFQNWTSLVLV
-477 ALTIAVIVGPFAK
+477 ALTVAVVVSPIVK
-490 RRFLDSRRKKEFD
+490 RSVWDARR
-503 SELGDKTGME
+503 LQGNA
-513 E
+513 

>member
-1 MYFDLLPALPD
+1 MYLDLLHAQPH
-12 VLGLANLLALVVG
+12 VLSLTNFLAVTIGVV
-25 VIAGIVVGAMPGL
+25 AGIVVGALPGL

-76 PAILLRIPGTP
+76 PAVLLRIPGTP

-97 PMAQKGQGGFAL
+97 PMAQKGEGGFAL
-109 QVAVVSSA
+109 QVAVVSSS

-128 LLAPPLSKVTLL
+128 LLAPPLSKLTLL
-140 FGPAEVFWVAVFAL
+140 FGPAEVFWIAVFAMC
-154 SSIIFLLGGNVVKG
+154 SIIFMLGGNVVKG

-184 PIFGNDRYTFGQLEL
+184 PIFGNDRYTFGYLEL
-199 LDGISIVILLV
+199 LDGINIVILLV
-210 GLYALPPVIDLL
+210 GLYALPPVLDLL
-222 ESPLKTEG
+222 ESPLKTDTANE
-230 DASDKLGTEPIWRSL
+230 DLGTEPIWRTL
-245 PKMFRFWKTWI
+245 PRMMRFWKTWL
-256 RSSLIGIWIGILPG
+256 RGSLIGIWIGILPG
-270 AGGSMAAFMAYN
+270 AGGSMAAFMSYN
-282 EARRTSKTPETWGNG
+282 EARRASKTPETWGHG
-297 EPEGVAASETANN
+297 EPEGVAAAEVANN
-310 ADTAAALIPAL
+310 ADTASALIPAL
-321 TLGIPGTAVAAV
+321 TLGIPGTSVAAV

-344 PGPMLFRDNPD
+344 PGPMLFRENPD

-367 AILLILLGGSLATN
+367 AILLLFLGGSLATN

-397 IIVLMLI
+397 IIVLMVI

-426 YVMDKLEFPMPPV
+426 YVMDKLKFPLPPV

-454 LALRIGRGD
+454 LSLRIGRGD
-463 WTVLFANTTSLILV
+463 WGILFANHTSQVLV
-477 ALTIAVIVGPFAK
+477 ALTIAVVFGPSLK
-490 RRFLDSRRKKEFD
+490 RRYWENRK
-503 SELGDKTGME
+503 SGAQG
-513 E
+513 

>member
-1 MYFDLLPALPD
+1 MYSDLLHALPN
-12 VLGLANLLALVVG
+12 VLEWANFAAVIIG

-76 PAILLRIPGTP
+76 PAVLLRIPGTP

-97 PMAQKGQGGFAL
+97 PMAQKGEGGFAL
-109 QVAVVSSA
+109 QVAVISSA

-140 FGPAEVFWVAVFAL
+140 FGPSEVFWVAVFGLA
-154 SSIIFLLGGNVVKG
+154 SIIFLLGGNPVKG

-179 VVGSD
+179 VIGSD
-184 PIFGNDRYTFGQLEL
+184 PIYGNDRFTFGQLEI
-199 LDGISIVILLV
+199 LDGIHIVILLV

-222 ESPLKTEG
+222 ETPLKTG
-230 DASDKLGTEPIWRSL
+230 VDNSKLGTESIWKAL
-245 PKMFRFWKTWI
+245 PRMKGYWKTWL
-256 RSSLIGIWIGILPG
+256 RGSAIGIWIGILPG
-270 AGGSMAAFMAYN
+270 AGGSMAAFMSYN
-282 EARRTSKTPETWGNG
+282 EARRSSTNPDAWGEG
-297 EPEGVAASETANN
+297 EPEGVAAAEVANN
-310 ADTAAALIPAL
+310 ADTASALIPAL

-333 MLGGLLIHGLQ
+333 MLGGLLVHGLQ
-344 PGPMLFRDNPD
+344 PGPMLFRENPD

-367 AILLILLGGSLATN
+367 AILLVLLGGSLATN
-381 SFAKL
+381 SFAHL
-386 LKLPRPLLGSV
+386 LNLPRPLLGSV

-420 GFGAVG
+420 GFGAIG
-426 YVMDKLEFPMPPV
+426 WVMDRLKFPLPPV

-445 GAFAEENLR
+445 GGFAEENLR

-463 WTVLFANTTSLILV
+463 PMILFQNATSLILV
-477 ALTIAVIVGPFAK
+477 VLTIAVIIGPTLKK
-490 RRFLDSRRKKEFD
+490 RFINSR
-503 SELGDKTGME
+503 KTA
-513 E
+513 

>member
-1 MYFDLLPALPD
+1 MYSDLIHALPD
-12 VLGLANLLALVVG
+12 VFALTNFAAVIIG

-76 PAILLRIPGTP
+76 PAVLLRIPGTP

-97 PMAQKGQGGFAL
+97 PMAQKGEGGFAL

-117 IGGIASAFALM
+117 LGGIASAFALM
-128 LLAPPLSKVTLL
+128 LLAPPLSRVTLL
-140 FGPAEVFWVAVFAL
+140 FGPSEVFWVAVFGLA
-154 SSIIFLLGGNVVKG
+154 SIIFLLGGNPIKG
-168 LISACF
+168 LVSACF

-184 PIFGNDRYTFGQLEL
+184 PIYGNDRFTFGQLEM
-199 LDGISIVILLV
+199 LDGINIVILLV

-222 ESPLKTEG
+222 ETPLKTDG
-230 DASDKLGTEPIWRSL
+230 VNSTKLGTESLWKAL
-245 PKMFRFWKTWI
+245 PKMKGFGMTWV
-256 RSSLIGIWIGILPG
+256 RGSLIGIWIGILPG
-270 AGGSMAAFMAYN
+270 AGGSMAAFMSYN
-282 EARRTSKTPETWGNG
+282 EARRTSKNPDAWGEG
-297 EPEGVAASETANN
+297 EPEGVAAAETANN
-310 ADTAAALIPAL
+310 ADTASALIPAL

-333 MLGGLLIHGLQ
+333 MLGGLLVHGLQ

-367 AILLILLGGSLATN
+367 AILLVLLGGSLATN
-381 SFAKL
+381 SFARL
-386 LKLPRPLLGSV
+386 LNLPRPLLGSV

-426 YVMDKLEFPMPPV
+426 WVMDKLKFPLPPV

-445 GAFAEENLR
+445 GGFAEENLR

-463 WTVLFANTTSLILV
+463 WMVLFQNTTSLVLV
-477 ALTIAVIVGPFAK
+477 ALTIAVIVGPTLKK
-490 RRFLDSRRKKEFD
+490 RYIDSRKAA
-503 SELGDKTGME
+503 
-513 E
+513 

>member
-1 MYFDLLPALPD
+1 MYSDLLQALPN
-12 VLGLANLLALVVG
+12 VLEWTNFAAVIIG

-76 PAILLRIPGTP
+76 PSVLLRIPGTP

-97 PMAQKGQGGFAL
+97 PMAQKGEGGFAL
-109 QVAVVSSA
+109 QVAVISSA

-140 FGPAEVFWVAVFAL
+140 FGPSEVFWVAVFGLA
-154 SSIIFLLGGNVVKG
+154 SIIFLLGGNPVKG
-168 LISACF
+168 LISAFF

-179 VVGSD
+179 VIGSD
-184 PIFGNDRYTFGQLEL
+184 PIYGNDRFTFGQLEI
-199 LDGISIVILLV
+199 LDGIHIVILLV

-222 ESPLKTEG
+222 ETPLRTG
-230 DASDKLGTEPIWRSL
+230 VDNSKLGTESIWKAL
-245 PKMFRFWKTWI
+245 PRMKGYWKTWL
-256 RSSLIGIWIGILPG
+256 RGSAIGIWIGILPG
-270 AGGSMAAFMAYN
+270 AGGSMAAFMSYN
-282 EARRTSKTPETWGNG
+282 EARRTSTNPDVWGEG
-297 EPEGVAASETANN
+297 EPEGVAAAEVANN
-310 ADTAAALIPAL
+310 ADTASALIPAL

-333 MLGGLLIHGLQ
+333 MLGGLLVHGLQ
-344 PGPMLFRDNPD
+344 PGPMLFRENPD

-367 AILLILLGGSLATN
+367 AILLVLLGGSLATN
-381 SFAKL
+381 SFAHL
-386 LKLPRPLLGSV
+386 LNLPRPLLGSV

-420 GFGAVG
+420 GFGAIG
-426 YVMDKLEFPMPPV
+426 WVMDRLKFPLPPV

-445 GAFAEENLR
+445 GGFAEENLR

-463 WTVLFANTTSLILV
+463 PMILFQNMTSLILV
-477 ALTIAVIVGPFAK
+477 ALTIAVIIGPTLKK
-490 RRFLDSRRKKEFD
+490 RFIKSR
-503 SELGDKTGME
+503 KTA
-513 E
+513 

>member
-1 MYFDLLPALPD
+1 MYSDLLSALPN
-12 VLGLANLLALVVG
+12 VFALANFAAVIIG

-65 IYNGAMYGGAI
+65 IYNGAMYAGAI
-76 PAILLRIPGTP
+76 PAVLLRIPGTP

-97 PMAQKGQGGFAL
+97 PMAQKGEGGFAL

-140 FGPAEVFWVAVFAL
+140 FGPSEVFWVAVFGLA
-154 SSIIFLLGGNVVKG
+154 SIIFLLGGNPIKG

-184 PIFGNDRYTFGQLEL
+184 PIYGNDRFTFGALEL
-199 LDGISIVILLV
+199 LDGINIVILLV

-222 ESPLKTEG
+222 ETPLKTDG
-230 DASDKLGTEPIWRSL
+230 VTGSKLGTQSMWKAMPRM
-245 PKMFRFWKTWI
+245 KGFWKTWL
-256 RSSLIGIWIGILPG
+256 RGSFIGIWIGILPG
-270 AGGSMAAFMAYN
+270 AGGSMAAFMSYN
-282 EARRTSKTPETWGNG
+282 EARRGSKTPDTWGNG
-297 EPEGVAASETANN
+297 EPEGVAAAETANN
-310 ADTAAALIPAL
+310 ADTASALIPAL

-333 MLGGLLIHGLQ
+333 MLGGLLVHGLQ
-344 PGPMLFRDNPD
+344 PGPMLFRENPD
-355 IVFGFMWQFLFG
+355 VVFGFMWQFLFG
-367 AILLILLGGSLATN
+367 AILLIFLGGSLATN
-381 SFAKL
+381 SFARL
-386 LKLPRPLLGSV
+386 LNLPRPLLGSV

-414 DVYLML
+414 DVYMML
-420 GFGAVG
+420 GFGAIG
-426 YVMDKLEFPMPPV
+426 WIMDKLKFPLPPV

-445 GAFAEENLR
+445 GSFAEENLR

-463 WTVLFANTTSLILV
+463 WGVLFQNTTSLILV
-477 ALTIAVIVGPFAK
+477 ALTVAVVVGPILK
-490 RRFLDSRRKKEFD
+490 RRLFD
-503 SELGDKTGME
+503 AKAKA
-513 E
+513 

>member
-1 MYFDLLPALPD
+1 MYSDLLQALPN
-12 VLGLANLLALVVG
+12 VLEWTNFAAVIIG

-76 PAILLRIPGTP
+76 PAVLLRIPGTP

-97 PMAQKGQGGFAL
+97 PMAQKGEGGFAL
-109 QVAVVSSA
+109 QVAVISSA

-140 FGPAEVFWVAVFAL
+140 FGPSEVFWVAVFGLA
-154 SSIIFLLGGNVVKG
+154 SIIFLLGGNPVKG
-168 LISACF
+168 LISAFF

-179 VVGSD
+179 VIGSD
-184 PIFGNDRYTFGQLEL
+184 PIYGNDRFTFGQLEI
-199 LDGISIVILLV
+199 LDGIHIVILLV

-222 ESPLKTEG
+222 ETPLRTG
-230 DASDKLGTEPIWRSL
+230 VDNSKLGTESIWKAL
-245 PKMFRFWKTWI
+245 PRMKGYWKTWL
-256 RSSLIGIWIGILPG
+256 RGSAIGIWIGILPG
-270 AGGSMAAFMAYN
+270 AGGSMAAFMSYN
-282 EARRTSKTPETWGNG
+282 EARRSSTNPDVWGKG
-297 EPEGVAASETANN
+297 EPEGVAAAEVANN
-310 ADTAAALIPAL
+310 ADTASALIPAL

-333 MLGGLLIHGLQ
+333 MLGGLLVHGLQ
-344 PGPMLFRDNPD
+344 PGPMLFRENPD

-367 AILLILLGGSLATN
+367 AILLVLLGGSLATN
-381 SFAKL
+381 SFAHL
-386 LKLPRPLLGSV
+386 LNLPRPLLGSV

-420 GFGAVG
+420 GFGAIG
-426 YVMDKLEFPMPPV
+426 WVMDRLKFPLPPV

-445 GAFAEENLR
+445 GGFAEENFR

-463 WTVLFANTTSLILV
+463 PMILFQNMTSLILV
-477 ALTIAVIVGPFAK
+477 ALTIAVIIGPTLKK
-490 RRFLDSRRKKEFD
+490 RFINSRKAA
-503 SELGDKTGME
+503 
-513 E
+513 